1 MKMNAA
7 NHIAQTI
14 VVDPYFLKLFKLC
27 VEQSVLR
34 TLNIDAAK
42 KYTEKE
48 FRHLLRFADLL
59 SNSTISEAR
68 NYSYKIITYL
78 NPYYKDDPYYQT
90 IAKAVYSNLGN
101 YPAISYLESQNNN
114 TSCLPF
120 DRSIQDEAKKLI
132 QEVPD
137 SEGHVFTDIQYE
149 LFSKLI
155 SSREFSF
162 SGPTSMGKSFIIKA
176 FLRCAI
182 QNTPPENFIILVP
195 SRALINQYAI
205 ELKSEMRLLL
215 GTSNYKIVTNSNI
228 AELPINEQCNYVLIL
243 TPERLISYISQEKN
257 PSIGFLFVDE
267 AHKLAQTE
275 DARSIT
281 TYTSIEKTLKKY
293 PDIKLYFASPN
304 VSNPEILL
312 SMFRDNNAENTF
324 KTQETPVAQNLYFVD
339 LLEKNLSYCLDDEFI
354 PINQPVLDNISSI
367 NDILLRFG
375 QRSNLIYCN
384 TKSKTINYAKEL
396 AANID
401 CSTNK
406 VLERAVSIIR
416 AYIHPDYYLADLI
429 QKEIA
434 YHFGNMPQLIRNLIE
449 DLYRDGHLKYIFCT
463 STLLEGV
470 NMPTQNLFILDDKK
484 AKKVLKPI
492 DFWNLAG
499 RAGRLAK
506 ELQGNVF
513 CVKHE
518 DIHWDKATFFT
529 QKDIQLVPTI
539 YERIDHNLKKIEKI
553 IQEKEISGT
562 EIEQKILRYI
572 ANIICIDT
580 LEPKNGYRS
589 PIITA
594 LIERNKT
601 KIIELAKSK
610 SAQNETPYLILS
622 ANESIELKTQNESY
636 RQLRDL
642 HSQKRNIL
650 LPTQINYTNSLE
662 ALTRLYRLYK
672 WNDKYLGN
680 ENSLKYFAMLMNKWI
695 NNSSLSQIIS
705 ESIDYYHIHNR
716 KLRINNGDLVDFD
729 KNDKTHINALIGNII
744 DEIEFVLRFQLEKY
758 FNHYHM
764 MVKNILGEDN
774 AGENWAMLLE
784 YGTQNRE
791 IIALQN
797 MGLSRYSAQKIFKE
811 CRGAFI
817 TENGLLKKIDKSKV
831 LSKLLKDSIEYIEA
845 QRLL

>member
-1 MKMNAA
+1 MTAA
-7 NHIAQTI
+7 NQIAQTI
-14 VVDPYFLKLFKLC
+14 ISEPYFLKLYQAC
-27 VEQSVLR
+27 VERSVLH
-34 TLNIDAAK
+34 TLNINTEE

-48 FRHLLRFADLL
+48 FRDLLRFADLL
-59 SNSTISEAR
+59 SISSHSEAR
-68 NYSYKIITYL
+68 NYAYKIITYL
-78 NPYYKDDPYYQT
+78 NPYYKDNSYYQNV
-90 IAKAVYSNLGN
+90 AKAVYSNLGN
-101 YPAISYLESQNNN
+101 FPAIAYLELENDN
-114 TSCLPF
+114 TSSLPF
-120 DRSIQDEAKKLI
+120 ERAIQDEAKKLI

-137 SEGHVFTDIQYE
+137 SEGQVFTDIQYK

-205 ELKSEMRLLL
+205 ELKSEMGALLE
-215 GTSNYKIVTNSNI
+215 TNSYKIVTNSNI
-228 AELPINEQCNYVLIL
+228 AELPVNERCNYVLIL

-312 SMFRDNNAENTF
+312 SMFRNGKAENTF
-324 KTQETPVAQNLYFVD
+324 KTQETPVAQNLYFID
-339 LLEKNLSYCLDDEFI
+339 LLKKKLFYCLNDEFI
-354 PINQPVLDNISSI
+354 PINHPVLADISSI
-367 NDILLRFG
+367 NDVLLRFG

-384 TKSKTINYAKEL
+384 AKSKAISYAKEL
-396 AANID
+396 AATIE
-401 CSTNK
+401 CSDNQALK
-406 VLERAVSIIR
+406 RAASIIR
-416 AYIHPDYYLADLI
+416 AYIHPDYYLADLV

-484 AKKVLKPI
+484 AKKILRPI

-518 DIHWDKATFFT
+518 DANWDKASFFKE
-529 QKDIQLVPTI
+529 KDIQLVPTI

-553 IQEKEISGT
+553 IQEHEISGT
-562 EIEQKILRYI
+562 DIEQKILKYI

-580 LEPKNGYRS
+580 LEPKNGYKS

-622 ANESIELKTQNESY
+622 ANESIELKTQNDAY
-636 RQLRDL
+636 KKLKDL
-642 HSQKRNIL
+642 YAQKRNIL
-650 LPTQINYTNSLE
+650 LPTQINYQNSLE
-662 ALTRLYRLYK
+662 TLARLYELYS

-680 ENSLKYFAMLMNKWI
+680 KNSLKYFAMLMNKWV

-705 ESIDYYHIHNR
+705 ESIDYFHTHNR

-729 KNDKTHINALIGNII
+729 KNDNMHINALIGNII
-744 DEIEFVLRFQLEKY
+744 DEIEIVLRFQLEKY

-764 MVKNILGEDN
+764 MIKNILGEDN

-817 TENGLLKKIDKSKV
+817 SENGQLKKVDKSKI
-831 LSKLLKDSIEYIEA
+831 LSKLQKGSIEYIEA

>member
-1 MKMNAA
+1 MIAA
-7 NHIAQTI
+7 NQIAQTI
-14 VVDPYFLKLFKLC
+14 ISDSYFLKLFRTC
-27 VEQSVLR
+27 VERSAFR
-34 TLNIDAAK
+34 TLNISTEE

-48 FRHLLRFADLL
+48 IRDLLRFADLL
-59 SNSTISEAR
+59 STSFISDAR
-68 NYSYKIITYL
+68 NYAYKIITYL
-78 NPYYKDDPYYQT
+78 NPYCKDNMYYQT
-90 IAKAVYSNLGN
+90 VAKAVYSNLGN
-101 YPAISYLESQNNN
+101 FPAISYLEADNNN
-114 TSCLPF
+114 TSNLPF
-120 DRSIQDEAKKLI
+120 DRSVQNEAKKLI

-137 SEGHVFTDIQYE
+137 GAGHVFTDIQYD

-162 SGPTSMGKSFIIKA
+162 SGPTSMGKSFVIKA

-182 QNTPPENFIILVP
+182 QNTPQENFIILVP

-205 ELKSEMRLLL
+205 ELKSEMGALLE
-215 GTSNYKIVTNSNI
+215 TNNYKIATNSNI
-228 AELPINEQCNYVLIL
+228 AELPANEQCNYVLIL

-312 SMFRDNNAENTF
+312 SMFRNGKAENTF
-324 KTQETPVAQNLYFVD
+324 KTQETPVAQNLYFID
-339 LLEKNLSYCLDDEFI
+339 LLEKKLSYCLNDEFI
-354 PINQPVLDNISSI
+354 PMTQSALDDISSI
-367 NDILLRFG
+367 NGVLLRFG

-384 TKSKTINYAKEL
+384 AKSKAISYAKEL
-396 AANID
+396 AANLE
-401 CSTNK
+401 CSEDK
-406 VLERAVSIIR
+406 VLKRAASIIR

-484 AKKVLKPI
+484 AKKILRPI

-513 CVKHE
+513 CVKH
-518 DIHWDKATFFT
+518 DDVSWDKPSFFKE
-529 QKDIQLVPTI
+529 KDIQLVPTI

-553 IQEKEISGT
+553 IQEQEISGT
-562 EIEQKILRYI
+562 DIEQKILKYI

-580 LEPKNGYRS
+580 LEPKNGYKS

-622 ANESIELKTQNESY
+622 ANESIELKTQNSAY
-636 RQLRDL
+636 KQLKYL
-642 HSQKRNIL
+642 HAQKRNIL
-650 LPTQINYTNSLE
+650 LPAQINYPNILE
-662 ALTRLYRLYK
+662 TLTKLYS
-672 WNDKYLGN
+672 WNDKYLGK

-705 ESIDYYHIHNR
+705 ESIDYFHAHNR

-744 DEIEFVLRFQLEKY
+744 DEIEIVLRFQLEKY

-817 TENGLLKKIDKSKV
+817 SENGQLKKVDKHKV
-831 LSKLLKDSIEYIEA
+831 LSKLQKDSIEYIEA
-845 QRLL
+845 QKLL

>member
-1 MKMNAA
+1 MSAA
-7 NHIAQTI
+7 DHIARTI
-14 VVDPYFLKLFKLC
+14 ISDSYFLKLFREC
-27 VEQSVLR
+27 VGRSVLY
-34 TLNIDAAK
+34 TLNIDTES

-48 FRHLLRFADLL
+48 LRDLLRFADLL
-59 SNSTISEAR
+59 SVSTISEAR
-68 NYSYKIITYL
+68 NYACKIITYL
-78 NPYYKDDPYYQT
+78 NPYYKDDSSYQAV
-90 IAKAVYSNLGN
+90 AKAVYSNLGN
-101 YPAISYLESQNNN
+101 FPAISYLESENDN
-114 TSCLPF
+114 TACLPF

-132 QEVPD
+132 QEVPG
-137 SEGHVFTDIQYE
+137 SEGQVFTDIQYA

-155 SSREFSF
+155 SSSEFSF
-162 SGPTSMGKSFIIKA
+162 SGPTSMGKSFVIKA
-176 FLRCAI
+176 FLRCAVR
-182 QNTPPENFIILVP
+182 NTPPENFIVLVP

-205 ELKSEMRLLL
+205 ELKAEMGALLEAE
-215 GTSNYKIVTNSNI
+215 NYKIVTNSNV
-228 AELPINEQCNYVLIL
+228 AELPVGGQCNYILIL

-275 DARSIT
+275 DVRSIT

-293 PDIKLYFASPN
+293 PDVKLYFASPN

-312 SMFRDNNAENTF
+312 SMFRDNGIDNSF
-324 KTQETPVAQNLYFVD
+324 KTKETPVAQNLYFVD

-354 PINQPVLDNISSI
+354 PVNHPVLDDISSI
-367 NDILLRFG
+367 NEVLLRFG

-384 TKSKTINYAKEL
+384 NKSKTIDYAKDFAQNIECIESKEL
-396 AANID
+396 
-401 CSTNK
+401 
-406 VLERAVSIIR
+406 EQAVTLIKE
-416 AYIHPDYYLADLI
+416 YIHPDYYLADLI
-429 QKEIA
+429 QKGVA

-449 DLYRDGHLKYIFCT
+449 DLYRDGHLNYIFCT

-470 NMPTQNLFILDDKK
+470 NMPTRNLFILDDKK

-518 DIHWDKATFFT
+518 KSSWKKPSFFKE
-529 QKDIQLVPTI
+529 KDIQLVPTI
-539 YERIDHNLKKIEKI
+539 YARIDHNLKKIEKV
-553 IQEKEISGT
+553 IQEQEITGT
-562 EIEQKILRYI
+562 DIEQKILRYI

-580 LEPKNGYRS
+580 LEPKNGYNS
-589 PIITA
+589 PIIKA

-610 SAQNETPYLILS
+610 SAQNEMPYPILT
-622 ANESIELKTQNESY
+622 ANESIELKTQNKAY
-636 RQLRDL
+636 RQLKDL
-642 HSQKRNIL
+642 HAQKRDIL
-650 LPTQINYTNSLE
+650 LPTQINYQNSLNTLE
-662 ALTRLYRLYK
+662 RLYK
-672 WNDKYLGN
+672 LYGWNDKYLGN
-680 ENSLKYFAMLMNKWI
+680 ENSLRYFAMLMNKWV
-695 NNSSLSQIIS
+695 NNSSLNQIIS
-705 ESIDYYHIHNR
+705 ESIDYCHSHHR

-729 KNDKTHINALIGNII
+729 KSNKTHINALIGNII
-744 DEIEFVLRFQLEKY
+744 DEIEIVLRFQLEKY

-764 MVKNILGEDN
+764 MVKNILGEEN
-774 AGENWAMLLE
+774 AGENWAVLLE

-811 CRGAFI
+811 CRAAFI
-817 TENGLLKKIDKSKV
+817 SENGRLKKVDKHLV
-831 LSKLLKDSIEYIEA
+831 LSRLRKDSIEYIEA
-845 QRLL
+845 KRLL

>member
-1 MKMNAA
+1 MTAA
-7 NHIAQTI
+7 NQIAQTI
-14 VVDPYFLKLFKLC
+14 ISEPYFLKLYQAC
-27 VEQSVLR
+27 VERSVLH
-34 TLNIDAAK
+34 TLNINTEE

-48 FRHLLRFADLL
+48 FRDLLRLADLL
-59 SNSTISEAR
+59 SISSHSEAR
-68 NYSYKIITYL
+68 NYAYKIITYL
-78 NPYYKDDPYYQT
+78 NPYYKDNSYYQNV
-90 IAKAVYSNLGN
+90 AKAVYSNLGN
-101 YPAISYLESQNNN
+101 FPAIAYLELENDN
-114 TSCLPF
+114 TSSLPF
-120 DRSIQDEAKKLI
+120 ERAIQDEAKKLI

-137 SEGHVFTDIQYE
+137 SEGQVFTDIQYK

-205 ELKSEMRLLL
+205 ELKSEMGALLE
-215 GTSNYKIVTNSNI
+215 TNSYKIVTNSNI
-228 AELPINEQCNYVLIL
+228 AELPVNERCNYVLIL

-312 SMFRDNNAENTF
+312 SMFRNGKAENTF
-324 KTQETPVAQNLYFVD
+324 KTQETPVAQNLYFID
-339 LLEKNLSYCLDDEFI
+339 LLEKKLFYCLNDEFI
-354 PINQPVLDNISSI
+354 PINHPVLVDISSI
-367 NDILLRFG
+367 NDVLLRFG

-384 TKSKTINYAKEL
+384 AKSKAISYAKEL
-396 AANID
+396 AATRE
-401 CSTNK
+401 CSDNQALK
-406 VLERAVSIIR
+406 RAASIIR
-416 AYIHPDYYLADLI
+416 AYIHPDYYLADLV

-484 AKKVLKPI
+484 AKKILRPI

-518 DIHWDKATFFT
+518 DANWDKASFFKE
-529 QKDIQLVPTI
+529 KDIQLVPTI

-553 IQEKEISGT
+553 IQEQEISGT
-562 EIEQKILRYI
+562 DIEQKILKYI

-580 LEPKNGYRS
+580 LEPKNGYKS

-622 ANESIELKTQNESY
+622 ANESIELKTQNDAY
-636 RQLRDL
+636 KKLKDL
-642 HSQKRNIL
+642 YAQKRNIL
-650 LPTQINYTNSLE
+650 LPTQINYQNSLE
-662 ALTRLYRLYK
+662 TLARLYELYS

-680 ENSLKYFAMLMNKWI
+680 KNSLKYFAMLMNKWV

-705 ESIDYYHIHNR
+705 ESIDYFHTHNR

-729 KNDKTHINALIGNII
+729 KNDKMHINALIGNII
-744 DEIEFVLRFQLEKY
+744 DEIEIVLRFQLEKY

-764 MVKNILGEDN
+764 MIKNILGEDN

-817 TENGLLKKIDKSKV
+817 SENGQLKKVDKSKI
-831 LSKLLKDSIEYIEA
+831 LSKLQKGSIEYIEA

>member
-1 MKMNAA
+1 MN
-7 NHIAQTI
+7 IST
-14 VVDPYFLKLFKLC
+14 
-27 VEQSVLR
+27 EE
-34 TLNIDAAK
+34 

-48 FRHLLRFADLL
+48 IRDLLRFADLL
-59 SNSTISEAR
+59 STSFISDAR
-68 NYSYKIITYL
+68 NYAYKIITYL
-78 NPYYKDDPYYQT
+78 NPYYKDNVYYQT
-90 IAKAVYSNLGN
+90 VAKAVYSNLGN
-101 YPAISYLESQNNN
+101 FPAISYLEADNNN
-114 TSCLPF
+114 TSNLPF
-120 DRSIQDEAKKLI
+120 DRSVQNEAKKLI

-137 SEGHVFTDIQYE
+137 GAGHVFTDIQYD

-162 SGPTSMGKSFIIKA
+162 SGPTSMGKSFVIKA

-182 QNTPPENFIILVP
+182 QNTPQENFIILVP
-195 SRALINQYAI
+195 SRALINQYTI
-205 ELKSEMRLLL
+205 ELKSEMGALLE
-215 GTSNYKIVTNSNI
+215 TNNYKIVTNSNI
-228 AELPINEQCNYVLIL
+228 AELPINELCNYVLIL
-243 TPERLISYISQEKN
+243 TPERLNSYISQEKN

-275 DARSIT
+275 DTRSIT

-312 SMFRDNNAENTF
+312 SMFRDNGIDNSF
-324 KTQETPVAQNLYFVD
+324 KTKETPVAQNLYFID
-339 LLEKNLSYCLDDEFI
+339 LLEKELSYCLDDEFI
-354 PINQPVLDNISSI
+354 PMTQSALDDISSI
-367 NDILLRFG
+367 NDVLLRFG

-384 TKSKTINYAKEL
+384 TKAKAISYAKEL
-396 AANID
+396 AATIE
-401 CSTNK
+401 CSDNK
-406 VLERAVSIIR
+406 ALKRAASIIR
-416 AYIHPDYYLADLI
+416 AYIHPDYYLADLV

-449 DLYRDGHLKYIFCT
+449 DLYREGHLKYIFCT

-518 DIHWDKATFFT
+518 KSGWKKPSFFIE
-529 QKDIQLVPTI
+529 KDIQLVPTVYDI
-539 YERIDHNLKKIEKI
+539 INNNLKKIEEILQEQKI
-553 IQEKEISGT
+553 EGTKKEKEI
-562 EIEQKILRYI
+562 IEYI

-580 LEPKNGYRS
+580 LEPKTGYHS
-589 PIITA
+589 PIISA
-594 LIERNKT
+594 LIEKNKT
-601 KIIELAKSK
+601 DIIELAKSK
-610 SAQNETPYLILS
+610 SASSEIPYQILNS
-622 ANESIELKTQNESY
+622 NDNIELAQQNKAFKRLKE
-636 RQLRDL
+636 L
-642 HSQKRNIL
+642 HKQNRNIT
-650 LPTQINYTNSLE
+650 LPSQIRYQICLDV
-662 ALTRLYRLYK
+662 LTTLYK
-672 WNDKYLGN
+672 LYGWSGSNTKLN
-680 ENSLKYFAMLMNKWI
+680 NANALSYFAMLMCKWV
-695 NNSSLSQIIS
+695 NNESLSQIIS
-705 ESIDYYHIHNR
+705 ESIEYYHVQHR
-716 KLRINNGDLVDFD
+716 KISLNHKLIDFD
-729 KNDKTHINALIGNII
+729 RQNKSHVNELIGNII
-744 DEIEFVLRFQLEKY
+744 EDIEEVLRFQLEKY
-758 FNHYHM
+758 FTHYHM

-817 TENGLLKKIDKSKV
+817 SENGLLKKVDKHKV
-831 LSKLLKDSIEYIEA
+831 LSKLQKDSIEYIEA

>member
-1 MKMNAA
+1 MTAA
-7 NHIAQTI
+7 NQIAQTI
-14 VVDPYFLKLFKLC
+14 ISEPYFLKLYQAC
-27 VEQSVLR
+27 VERSVLH
-34 TLNIDAAK
+34 TLNINTEE

-48 FRHLLRFADLL
+48 FRDLLRFADLL
-59 SNSTISEAR
+59 SISSHSEAR
-68 NYSYKIITYL
+68 NYAYKIITYL
-78 NPYYKDDPYYQT
+78 NPYYKDNSYYQNV
-90 IAKAVYSNLGN
+90 AKAVYSNLGN
-101 YPAISYLESQNNN
+101 FPAIAYLELENDN
-114 TSCLPF
+114 TSSLPF
-120 DRSIQDEAKKLI
+120 ERAIQDEAKKLI

-137 SEGHVFTDIQYE
+137 SEGQVFTDIQYK

-205 ELKSEMRLLL
+205 ELKSEMGALLE
-215 GTSNYKIVTNSNI
+215 TNSYKIVTNSNI
-228 AELPINEQCNYVLIL
+228 AELPVNERCNYVLIL

-312 SMFRDNNAENTF
+312 SMFRNGKAENTF
-324 KTQETPVAQNLYFVD
+324 KTQETPVAQNLYFID
-339 LLEKNLSYCLDDEFI
+339 LLEKKLSYCLNDEFI
-354 PINQPVLDNISSI
+354 PINHPVLADISSI
-367 NDILLRFG
+367 NDVLLRFG

-384 TKSKTINYAKEL
+384 AKSKAINYAKEL
-396 AANID
+396 AATIE
-401 CSTNK
+401 CSDNQALK
-406 VLERAVSIIR
+406 RAASIIK
-416 AYIHPDYYLADLI
+416 AYIHPDYYLADLVE
-429 QKEIA
+429 KEIA

-484 AKKVLKPI
+484 AKKILRPI

-518 DIHWDKATFFT
+518 DANWDKASFFKE
-529 QKDIQLVPTI
+529 KDIQLVPTI

-553 IQEKEISGT
+553 IQEHEISGT
-562 EIEQKILRYI
+562 DIEQKILKYI

-580 LEPKNGYRS
+580 LEPKNGYKS

-622 ANESIELKTQNESY
+622 ANESIELKTQNDAY
-636 RQLRDL
+636 KKLKDL
-642 HSQKRNIL
+642 YAQKRNIL
-650 LPTQINYTNSLE
+650 LPTQINYQNSLE
-662 ALTRLYRLYK
+662 TLARLYELYS

-680 ENSLKYFAMLMNKWI
+680 KNSLKYFAMLMNKWV

-705 ESIDYYHIHNR
+705 ESIDYFHTHNR

-729 KNDKTHINALIGNII
+729 KNDKMHINALIGNII
-744 DEIEFVLRFQLEKY
+744 DEIEIVLRFQLEKY

-764 MVKNILGEDN
+764 MIKNILGEDN

-817 TENGLLKKIDKSKV
+817 SENGQLKKVDKSKI
-831 LSKLLKDSIEYIEA
+831 LSKLQKGSIEYIEA

>member
-1 MKMNAA
+1 MIAA
-7 NHIAQTI
+7 NQIAQTI
-14 VVDPYFLKLFKLC
+14 ISDSYFLKLFRTC
-27 VEQSVLR
+27 VERSVFR
-34 TLNIDAAK
+34 TLNISTEE

-48 FRHLLRFADLL
+48 IRDLLRFADLL
-59 SNSTISEAR
+59 STSFISDAR
-68 NYSYKIITYL
+68 NYAYKIITYL
-78 NPYYKDDPYYQT
+78 NPYCKDNVYYQT
-90 IAKAVYSNLGN
+90 VAKAVYSNLGN
-101 YPAISYLESQNNN
+101 FPAISYLEADNNN
-114 TSCLPF
+114 TSNLPF
-120 DRSIQDEAKKLI
+120 DRSVQNEAKKLI

-137 SEGHVFTDIQYE
+137 GAGSVFTDIQYD

-155 SSREFSF
+155 SSCEFSF
-162 SGPTSMGKSFIIKA
+162 SGPTSMGKSFVIKA

-205 ELKSEMRLLL
+205 ELKSEMEALLE
-215 GTSNYKIVTNSNI
+215 TNNYKIVTNSNI

-312 SMFRDNNAENTF
+312 SMFRNGKAENTF
-324 KTQETPVAQNLYFVD
+324 KTQETPVAQNLYFID
-339 LLEKNLSYCLDDEFI
+339 LLEKELSYCLNDEFI
-354 PINQPVLDNISSI
+354 PINHPVLADISSI
-367 NDILLRFG
+367 NDVLLRFG

-384 TKSKTINYAKEL
+384 AKSKAISYAKEL
-396 AANID
+396 AATIE
-401 CSTNK
+401 CSDNK
-406 VLERAVSIIR
+406 ALKRAASIIR
-416 AYIHPDYYLADLI
+416 AYIHPDYYLADLV

-518 DIHWDKATFFT
+518 KSGWKKPSFFIE
-529 QKDIQLVPTI
+529 KDIQLVPTVYDI
-539 YERIDHNLKKIEKI
+539 INNNLKKIEEILQEQEIEGTKK
-553 IQEKEISGT
+553 EKEI
-562 EIEQKILRYI
+562 IEYI

-580 LEPKNGYRS
+580 LEPKTGYHS
-589 PIITA
+589 PIISA
-594 LIERNKT
+594 LIEKNKT
-601 KIIELAKSK
+601 DIIELAKSK

-622 ANESIELKTQNESY
+622 ANESIELKAQNDAYKE
-636 RQLRDL
+636 LKDL
-642 HSQKRNIL
+642 HAQKHKIL
-650 LPTQINYTNSLE
+650 LPTQINYSNSLG
-662 ALTRLYRLYK
+662 ALKRLHKLYR

-680 ENSLKYFAMLMNKWI
+680 ENSLKYFAMLMTKWI
-695 NNSSLSQIIS
+695 KNRSLSQIIS
-705 ESIDYYHIHNR
+705 ESIDYYHTHNR
-716 KLRINNGDLVDFD
+716 KLWMNNDAIDFD
-729 KNDKTHINALIGNII
+729 KTNKLHINVLIGNII

-817 TENGLLKKIDKSKV
+817 SENGQLKKVDKHKV
-831 LSKLLKDSIEYIEA
+831 LSKLQKDSIEYIEA
-845 QRLL
+845 QKLL

>member
-1 MKMNAA
+1 MKMTAA
-7 NHIAQTI
+7 NQIAPTI
-14 VVDPYFLKLFKLC
+14 ISDSYFLKLYRVC
-27 VEQSVLR
+27 VERSALR
-34 TLNIDAAK
+34 TLNISTEE

-48 FRHLLRFADLL
+48 IRDLLRFADLL
-59 SNSTISEAR
+59 STSSISDAR
-68 NYSYKIITYL
+68 NYAYKIITYL
-78 NPYYKDDPYYQT
+78 NPYCKDNMYYQT
-90 IAKAVYSNLGN
+90 VAKAVYSNLGN
-101 YPAISYLESQNNN
+101 FPAISYLEADNNN
-114 TSCLPF
+114 TSNLPF
-120 DRSIQDEAKKLI
+120 DRSVQNEAKKLI

-137 SEGHVFTDIQYE
+137 GAGHVFTDIQYD

-162 SGPTSMGKSFIIKA
+162 SGPTSMGKSFVIKA

-182 QNTPPENFIILVP
+182 QNTPQENFIILVP

-205 ELKSEMRLLL
+205 ELKSEMGALLE
-215 GTSNYKIVTNSNI
+215 TNNYKIATNSNI
-228 AELPINEQCNYVLIL
+228 AELPANEQCNYVLIL

-312 SMFRDNNAENTF
+312 SMFRNGKAENTF
-324 KTQETPVAQNLYFVD
+324 KTQETPVAQNLYFID
-339 LLEKNLSYCLDDEFI
+339 LLEKKLSYCLNDEFI
-354 PINQPVLDNISSI
+354 PMTQSALDDISSI
-367 NDILLRFG
+367 NGVLLRFG

-384 TKSKTINYAKEL
+384 AKSKAISYAKEL
-396 AANID
+396 AANLE
-401 CSTNK
+401 CSEDK
-406 VLERAVSIIR
+406 VLKRAASIIR

-484 AKKVLKPI
+484 AKKILRPI

-513 CVKHE
+513 CVKH
-518 DIHWDKATFFT
+518 DDVSWDKPSFFKE
-529 QKDIQLVPTI
+529 KDIQLVPTI

-553 IQEKEISGT
+553 IQEQEISGT
-562 EIEQKILRYI
+562 DIEQKILKYI

-580 LEPKNGYRS
+580 LEPKNGYKS

-622 ANESIELKTQNESY
+622 ANESIELKTQNSAY
-636 RQLRDL
+636 KQLKYL
-642 HSQKRNIL
+642 HAQKRNIL
-650 LPTQINYTNSLE
+650 LPAQINYPNILE
-662 ALTRLYRLYK
+662 TLTKLYK
-672 WNDKYLGN
+672 LYSWN
-680 ENSLKYFAMLMNKWI
+680 
-695 NNSSLSQIIS
+695 LS
-705 ESIDYYHIHNR
+705 
-716 KLRINNGDLVDFD
+716 
-729 KNDKTHINALIGNII
+729 T
-744 DEIEFVLRFQLEKY
+744 
-758 FNHYHM
+758 
-764 MVKNILGEDN
+764 
-774 AGENWAMLLE
+774 
-784 YGTQNRE
+784 
-791 IIALQN
+791 
-797 MGLSRYSAQKIFKE
+797 
-811 CRGAFI
+811 
-817 TENGLLKKIDKSKV
+817 
-831 LSKLLKDSIEYIEA
+831 
-845 QRLL
+845 

>member
-1 MKMNAA
+1 MTAA
-7 NHIAQTI
+7 NQIAQTI
-14 VVDPYFLKLFKLC
+14 ISDSYFLKLYRVC
-27 VEQSVLR
+27 VERSVLR
-34 TLNIDAAK
+34 TLNIDTEE

-48 FRHLLRFADLL
+48 IRDLLRFADLL
-59 SNSTISEAR
+59 STSSISDAR
-68 NYSYKIITYL
+68 NYAYKIITYL
-78 NPYYKDDPYYQT
+78 NPYYKDNVYYHT
-90 IAKAVYSNLGN
+90 VAKAVYSNLGN
-101 YPAISYLESQNNN
+101 FPAISYLEADNNN
-114 TSCLPF
+114 TSNLPF
-120 DRSIQDEAKKLI
+120 DRSVQNEAKKLI

-137 SEGHVFTDIQYE
+137 GVGHVFTDIQYD

-162 SGPTSMGKSFIIKA
+162 SGPTSMGKSFVIKA

-182 QNTPPENFIILVP
+182 QNTPQENFIILVP

-205 ELKSEMRLLL
+205 ELKSEMGALLE
-215 GTSNYKIVTNSNI
+215 TNNYKIVTNSNI

-312 SMFRDNNAENTF
+312 SMFRNGKAENTF
-324 KTQETPVAQNLYFVD
+324 KTQETPVAQNLYFID
-339 LLEKNLSYCLDDEFI
+339 LLEKELSYCLNDEFI
-354 PINQPVLDNISSI
+354 PINHPVLADISSI
-367 NDILLRFG
+367 NDVLLRFG

-384 TKSKTINYAKEL
+384 AKSKAISYAKEL
-396 AANID
+396 AATIE
-401 CSTNK
+401 CSDNK
-406 VLERAVSIIR
+406 ALKRAASIIR
-416 AYIHPDYYLADLI
+416 AYIHPDYYLADLV

-484 AKKVLKPI
+484 AKKILRPI

-513 CVKHE
+513 CVKHG
-518 DIHWDKATFFT
+518 DVSWDKPSFFKE
-529 QKDIQLVPTI
+529 KDIQLVPTI

-553 IQEKEISGT
+553 IQEQEISGT
-562 EIEQKILRYI
+562 DIEQNILRYI

-580 LEPKNGYRS
+580 LEPKNGYKS

-610 SAQNETPYLILS
+610 SAQNET
-622 ANESIELKTQNESY
+622 IELKTQNSAY
-636 RQLRDL
+636 KQLKYL
-642 HSQKRNIL
+642 HAQKRNIL
-650 LPTQINYTNSLE
+650 LPAQINYPNILE
-662 ALTRLYRLYK
+662 TLTKLYK
-672 WNDKYLGN
+672 LYSWNDKYLGK

-695 NNSSLSQIIS
+695 NNSSLNQIIS
-705 ESIDYYHIHNR
+705 ESIDYFHDHNR

-729 KNDKTHINALIGNII
+729 KMVNDALT
-744 DEIEFVLRFQLEKY
+744 DA

-817 TENGLLKKIDKSKV
+817 SENGQLKKVDKHKV
-831 LSKLLKDSIEYIEA
+831 LSKLQKDSIEYIEA
-845 QRLL
+845 QKLL

>member
-1 MKMNAA
+1 MTAA
-7 NHIAQTI
+7 NQIAQTI
-14 VVDPYFLKLFKLC
+14 ISDPYFLKLYRVC
-27 VEQSVLR
+27 VERSVLR
-34 TLNIDAAK
+34 TLSIDTEE

-48 FRHLLRFADLL
+48 IRDLLRFADLL
-59 SNSTISEAR
+59 STSSISDAR
-68 NYSYKIITYL
+68 NYAYKIITYL
-78 NPYYKDDPYYQT
+78 NPYCKDNVYYQT
-90 IAKAVYSNLGN
+90 VAKAVYSNLGN
-101 YPAISYLESQNNN
+101 FPAISYLEADNQNV
-114 TSCLPF
+114 SYLPF
-120 DRSIQDEAKKLI
+120 DRAVQDEAKKLI

-137 SEGHVFTDIQYE
+137 GAGLVFTDIQYE

-162 SGPTSMGKSFIIKA
+162 SGPTSMGKSFVIKA
-176 FLRCAI
+176 FLRCEI

-205 ELKSEMRLLL
+205 ELKSEMEALLE
-215 GTSNYKIVTNSNI
+215 TNNYKIVTNSNI
-228 AELPINEQCNYVLIL
+228 ADLPTNEQCNYVLIL

-275 DARSIT
+275 DTRSIT

-293 PDIKLYFASPN
+293 PNIKLYFASPN

-312 SMFRDNNAENTF
+312 SMFRRGKAENTF
-324 KTQETPVAQNLYFVD
+324 KTQETPVAQNLYFID
-339 LLEKNLSYCLDDEFI
+339 LLEKKLSYCLDDEFI
-354 PINQPVLDNISSI
+354 PMTQSALDNISSI
-367 NDILLRFG
+367 NDVLLHFG

-384 TKSKTINYAKEL
+384 AKSKAISYAKEL
-396 AANID
+396 AATIE
-401 CSTNK
+401 CSDNK
-406 VLERAVSIIR
+406 ALKRAASIIR
-416 AYIHPDYYLADLI
+416 AYIHPDYYLADLV

-484 AKKVLKPI
+484 AKKILRPI

-513 CVKHE
+513 CVKHGN
-518 DIHWDKATFFT
+518 ISWDKPSFFKE
-529 QKDIQLVPTI
+529 KDIQLVPTI

-553 IQEKEISGT
+553 IQEQEISGT
-562 EIEQKILRYI
+562 DIEQEILRYI

-580 LEPKNGYRS
+580 LEPKNGYKS
-589 PIITA
+589 PLITA

-601 KIIELAKSK
+601 TIIELAKSK

-622 ANESIELKTQNESY
+622 ANESIELKTQNSAY
-636 RQLRDL
+636 KQLKYL
-642 HSQKRNIL
+642 HAQKRNIS
-650 LPTQINYTNSLE
+650 LPAQINYPNILGI
-662 ALTRLYRLYK
+662 LTKLHKLYS

-680 ENSLKYFAMLMNKWI
+680 ENSLKYYAMLMNKWWI
-695 NNSSLSQIIS
+695 NDSSLNQIIS
-705 ESIDYYHIHNR
+705 ESIDFYYTHNR
-716 KLRINNGDLVDFD
+716 KLQINNRDWVDFD

-744 DEIEFVLRFQLEKY
+744 DEIEIVLRFQLEKY

-811 CRGAFI
+811 CKGAFI
-817 TENGLLKKIDKSKV
+817 SENGQLKKVDKYKV
-831 LSKLLKDSIEYIEA
+831 LSKLQKDSIEYIEA

>member
-1 MKMNAA
+1 MIAA
-7 NHIAQTI
+7 NQIAQTI
-14 VVDPYFLKLFKLC
+14 ISDSYFLKLFRTC
-27 VEQSVLR
+27 VERSAFR
-34 TLNIDAAK
+34 TLNISTEE

-48 FRHLLRFADLL
+48 IRDLLRFADLL
-59 SNSTISEAR
+59 STSFISDAR
-68 NYSYKIITYL
+68 NYAYKIITYL
-78 NPYYKDDPYYQT
+78 NPYCKDNVYYQT
-90 IAKAVYSNLGN
+90 VAKAVYSNLGN
-101 YPAISYLESQNNN
+101 FPAISYLEADNNN
-114 TSCLPF
+114 TSNLPF
-120 DRSIQDEAKKLI
+120 DRSVQNEAKKLI

-137 SEGHVFTDIQYE
+137 GAGSVFTDIQYD

-155 SSREFSF
+155 SSCEFSF
-162 SGPTSMGKSFIIKA
+162 SGPTSMGKSFVIKA

-182 QNTPPENFIILVP
+182 QNTPQENFIILVP

-205 ELKSEMRLLL
+205 ELKSEMGALLE
-215 GTSNYKIVTNSNI
+215 TNNYKIATNSNI
-228 AELPINEQCNYVLIL
+228 AELPANEQCNYVLIL

-275 DARSIT
+275 DTRSIT

-293 PDIKLYFASPN
+293 PGIKLYFASPN

-312 SMFRDNNAENTF
+312 SMFRNGKAENTF
-324 KTQETPVAQNLYFVD
+324 KTQETPVAQNLYFID
-339 LLEKNLSYCLDDEFI
+339 LLEKKLSYCLDDEFI
-354 PINQPVLDNISSI
+354 PMTQSALDDISSI
-367 NDILLRFG
+367 NDVLLRFG

-384 TKSKTINYAKEL
+384 AKAKAISYAKEL
-396 AANID
+396 AATIE
-401 CSTNK
+401 CSDNK
-406 VLERAVSIIR
+406 ALKRAASIIR
-416 AYIHPDYYLADLI
+416 AYIHPDYYLADLV

-449 DLYRDGHLKYIFCT
+449 DLYREGHLKYIFCT

-518 DIHWDKATFFT
+518 KSGWKKPSFFIE
-529 QKDIQLVPTI
+529 KDIQLVPTVYDI
-539 YERIDHNLKKIEKI
+539 INNNLKKIEEILQEQEIEGTKK
-553 IQEKEISGT
+553 EKEI
-562 EIEQKILRYI
+562 IEYI

-580 LEPKNGYRS
+580 LEPKTGYHS
-589 PIITA
+589 PIISG
-594 LIERNKT
+594 LIEKNKT
-601 KIIELAKSK
+601 DIIELAKSK

-622 ANESIELKTQNESY
+622 ANESIELKAQNDAYKE
-636 RQLRDL
+636 LKDL
-642 HSQKRNIL
+642 HAQKHKIL
-650 LPTQINYTNSLE
+650 LPTQINYSNSLG
-662 ALTRLYRLYK
+662 ALKRLHKLYR

-680 ENSLKYFAMLMNKWI
+680 ENSLKYFAMLMTKWI
-695 NNSSLSQIIS
+695 KNRSLSQIIS
-705 ESIDYYHIHNR
+705 ESIDYYHTHNR
-716 KLRINNGDLVDFD
+716 KLWMNNDAIDFD
-729 KNDKTHINALIGNII
+729 KTNKLHINVLIGNII

-817 TENGLLKKIDKSKV
+817 SENGQLKKVDKHKV
-831 LSKLLKDSIEYIEA
+831 LSKLQKDSIEYIEA
-845 QRLL
+845 QKLL

>member
-1 MKMNAA
+1 MRAA
-7 NHIAQTI
+7 NQIAQTI
-14 VVDPYFLKLFKLC
+14 ISDSYFLKLYRVC
-27 VEQSVLR
+27 VERSVLR
-34 TLNIDAAK
+34 TLNIDTEE

-48 FRHLLRFADLL
+48 IRDLLRFADLL
-59 SNSTISEAR
+59 STSSISDAR
-68 NYSYKIITYL
+68 NYAYKIITYL
-78 NPYYKDDPYYQT
+78 NPYCKDNVYYHT
-90 IAKAVYSNLGN
+90 VAKAVYSNLGN
-101 YPAISYLESQNNN
+101 FPAISYLDSENNN
-114 TSCLPF
+114 RSYLPF
-120 DRSIQDEAKKLI
+120 DRSIQNEAKKLI

-137 SEGHVFTDIQYE
+137 SEGQVFTDIQYE
-149 LFSKLI
+149 LFSKLV

-162 SGPTSMGKSFIIKA
+162 SGPTSMGKSFIVKA

-205 ELKSEMRLLL
+205 ELKSEMGSLLEAN
-215 GTSNYKIVTNSNI
+215 NYKILTNSNI

-312 SMFRDNNAENTF
+312 SMFRNGKAENTF
-324 KTQETPVAQNLYFVD
+324 KTQETPVAQNLYFID
-339 LLEKNLSYCLDDEFI
+339 LLEKKLSYCLNDEFI
-354 PINQPVLDNISSI
+354 PVNHPVLADISSI
-367 NDILLRFG
+367 NDVLLRFG
-375 QRSNLIYCN
+375 QHSNLIYCN
-384 TKSKTINYAKEL
+384 TKSKTIGYAKEL
-396 AANID
+396 AANLE
-401 CSTNK
+401 CSEDK
-406 VLERAVSIIR
+406 VLKRAASIIR
-416 AYIHPDYYLADLI
+416 AYIHPDYYLADLV

-484 AKKVLKPI
+484 AKKILRPI

-518 DIHWDKATFFT
+518 DVNWDKASFFKE
-529 QKDIQLVPTI
+529 KDIQLVPTI

-553 IQEKEISGT
+553 IQEQEISGT
-562 EIEQKILRYI
+562 DIEQKILRYI

-580 LEPKNGYRS
+580 LEPKNGYKS

-622 ANESIELKTQNESY
+622 ANESIELKIQNDAY
-636 RQLRDL
+636 KQLKNL
-642 HSQKRNIL
+642 HSQKCNIL
-650 LPTQINYTNSLE
+650 FSTQVSYQTCLDTLQNLHK
-662 ALTRLYRLYK
+662 LYN

-705 ESIDYYHIHNR
+705 ESIDYFHTHNR
-716 KLRINNGDLVDFD
+716 KLRINNGDLADFD
-729 KNDKTHINALIGNII
+729 KNNKTHINALIGNII
-744 DEIEFVLRFQLEKY
+744 DEIEIVLRFQLEKY

-817 TENGLLKKIDKSKV
+817 SENGQLKKGDKHKV
-831 LSKLLKDSIEYIEA
+831 LSKLQKDSIEYIEA
-845 QRLL
+845 QKLL

>member
-1 MKMNAA
+1 MTAA

-14 VVDPYFLKLFKLC
+14 ISDTYFLKLFKVC
-27 VEQSVLR
+27 VERSVLY
-34 TLNIDAAK
+34 TLNIDTER

-48 FRHLLRFADLL
+48 FRDLLRFADLL
-59 SNSTISEAR
+59 SVSTISEAR
-68 NYSYKIITYL
+68 NYAYKIITYL
-78 NPYYKDDPYYQT
+78 NPYYKDNSYYQN

-101 YPAISYLESQNNN
+101 FPAIAYLELENDN
-114 TSCLPF
+114 TSSLPF
-120 DRSIQDEAKKLI
+120 ERSIQDEAKKLI

-137 SEGHVFTDIQYE
+137 SEGQVFTDIQYE
-149 LFSKLI
+149 LFSKLV

-162 SGPTSMGKSFIIKA
+162 SGPTSMGKSFVIKA

-205 ELKSEMRLLL
+205 ELKSEMGALLE
-215 GTSNYKIVTNSNI
+215 SNSYKIVTNSNI
-228 AELPINEQCNYVLIL
+228 AELPVNEQCNYVLIL

-275 DARSIT
+275 DPRSIT
-281 TYTSIEKTLKKY
+281 TYTSIEKTVKKY
-293 PDIKLYFASPN
+293 PDVKLYFASPN

-312 SMFRDNNAENTF
+312 SMFRNNGINNSF
-324 KTQETPVAQNLYFVD
+324 KTKETPVAQNLYFVD
-339 LLEKNLSYCLDDEFI
+339 LFEKSLSYCMDDEFI
-354 PINQPVLDNISSI
+354 PIHYPVLDDISSV
-367 NDILLRFG
+367 NDVLLRFG

-384 TKSKTINYAKEL
+384 NKSKTINYAKDFAQNIECIENKEL
-396 AANID
+396 A
-401 CSTNK
+401 
-406 VLERAVSIIR
+406 RAVTLIKE
-416 AYIHPDYYLADLI
+416 YIHPDYYLADLI
-429 QKEIA
+429 QKGVA

-449 DLYRDGHLKYIFCT
+449 DLYRHGHLNYIFCT

-518 DIHWDKATFFT
+518 NSSWKKATFFKE
-529 QKDIQLVPTI
+529 KDIQLVPTVYDVI
-539 YERIDHNLKKIEKI
+539 NNNLKKIEGLLQEQEIEGTKK
-553 IQEKEISGT
+553 EKEI
-562 EIEQKILRYI
+562 IEYI

-580 LEPKNGYRS
+580 LEPKTGYHS
-589 PIITA
+589 PIISA

-601 KIIELAKSK
+601 DIIELAKSK
-610 SAQNETPYLILS
+610 SASNEIPFQILNS
-622 ANESIELKTQNESY
+622 NDKIELTQQNKAFKRLKE
-636 RQLRDL
+636 L
-642 HSQKRNIL
+642 HKQNRNIT
-650 LPTQINYTNSLE
+650 LPSQIRYQICLDVLKAMYKLYGWSGSNTKLNNVNSL
-662 ALTRLYRLYK
+662 
-672 WNDKYLGN
+672 
-680 ENSLKYFAMLMNKWI
+680 SYFATLMCKWV
-695 NNSSLSQIIS
+695 NNESLSQIIS
-705 ESIDYYHIHNR
+705 ESIEYYHIQHRRISLNH
-716 KLRINNGDLVDFD
+716 KLIDFD
-729 KNDKTHINALIGNII
+729 RQNKIHVNELIANII
-744 DEIEFVLRFQLEKY
+744 EDIEEILRFQLEKY

-764 MVKNILGEDN
+764 MVKNILGEEN

-817 TENGLLKKIDKSKV
+817 SENGRLKRVDKYLV
-831 LSKLLKDSIEYIEA
+831 LSKLHKDSIEYMEA
-845 QRLL
+845 KKLL

>member
-1 MKMNAA
+1 MIAA
-7 NHIAQTI
+7 NQIAQTI
-14 VVDPYFLKLFKLC
+14 ISDSYFLKLFRTC
-27 VEQSVLR
+27 VERSAFR
-34 TLNIDAAK
+34 TLNISTEE

-48 FRHLLRFADLL
+48 IRDLLRFADLL
-59 SNSTISEAR
+59 STSFISDAR
-68 NYSYKIITYL
+68 NYAYKIITYL
-78 NPYYKDDPYYQT
+78 NPYCKDNVYYQT
-90 IAKAVYSNLGN
+90 VAKAVYSNLGN
-101 YPAISYLESQNNN
+101 FPAISYLEADNNN
-114 TSCLPF
+114 TSNLPF
-120 DRSIQDEAKKLI
+120 DRSVQNEAKKLI

-137 SEGHVFTDIQYE
+137 GAGSVFTDIQYD

-155 SSREFSF
+155 SSCEFSF
-162 SGPTSMGKSFIIKA
+162 SGPTSMGKSFVIKA

-205 ELKSEMRLLL
+205 ELKSEMEALLE
-215 GTSNYKIVTNSNI
+215 TNNYKIVTNSNI

-312 SMFRDNNAENTF
+312 SMFRNGKAENTF
-324 KTQETPVAQNLYFVD
+324 KTQETPVAQNLYFID
-339 LLEKNLSYCLDDEFI
+339 LLEKELSYCLNDEFI
-354 PINQPVLDNISSI
+354 PINHPVLADISSI
-367 NDILLRFG
+367 NDVLLRFG

-384 TKSKTINYAKEL
+384 AKSKAISYAKEL
-396 AANID
+396 AATIE
-401 CSTNK
+401 CSDNK
-406 VLERAVSIIR
+406 ALKRAASIIR
-416 AYIHPDYYLADLI
+416 AYIHPDYYLADLV

-449 DLYRDGHLKYIFCT
+449 DLYRDDHLKYIFCT

-484 AKKVLKPI
+484 AKKILRPI

-518 DIHWDKATFFT
+518 KSGWKNPSFFKE
-529 QKDIQLVPTI
+529 KDIQLVPTVYDI
-539 YERIDHNLKKIEKI
+539 INNNLKKIEEILQEQEIEGTKK
-553 IQEKEISGT
+553 EKEI
-562 EIEQKILRYI
+562 IEYI

-580 LEPKNGYRS
+580 LEPKTGYHS
-589 PIITA
+589 PIISA
-594 LIERNKT
+594 LIEKNKT
-601 KIIELAKSK
+601 DIIELAKSK

-622 ANESIELKTQNESY
+622 ANESIELKAQNDAYKE
-636 RQLRDL
+636 LKDL
-642 HSQKRNIL
+642 HAQKHKIL
-650 LPTQINYTNSLE
+650 LPTQINYSNSLG
-662 ALTRLYRLYK
+662 ALKRLHKLYR

-680 ENSLKYFAMLMNKWI
+680 ENSLKYFAMLMTKWI
-695 NNSSLSQIIS
+695 KNRSLSQIIS
-705 ESIDYYHIHNR
+705 ESIDYYHTHNR
-716 KLRINNGDLVDFD
+716 KLWMNNDAIDFD
-729 KNDKTHINALIGNII
+729 KTNKLHINVLIGNII

-817 TENGLLKKIDKSKV
+817 SENGQLKKVDKHKV
-831 LSKLLKDSIEYIEA
+831 LSKLQKDSIEYIEA
-845 QRLL
+845 QKLL

>member
-1 MKMNAA
+1 MIAA
-7 NHIAQTI
+7 NQIAQTI
-14 VVDPYFLKLFKLC
+14 ISDSYFLKLFRTC
-27 VEQSVLR
+27 VERSAFR
-34 TLNIDAAK
+34 TLNISTEE

-48 FRHLLRFADLL
+48 IRDLLRFADLL
-59 SNSTISEAR
+59 STSFISDAR
-68 NYSYKIITYL
+68 NYAYKIITYL
-78 NPYYKDDPYYQT
+78 NPYCKDNVYYQT
-90 IAKAVYSNLGN
+90 VAKAVYSNLGN
-101 YPAISYLESQNNN
+101 FPAISYLEADNNN
-114 TSCLPF
+114 TSNLPF
-120 DRSIQDEAKKLI
+120 DRSVQNEAKKLI

-137 SEGHVFTDIQYE
+137 GAGSVFTDIQYD

-155 SSREFSF
+155 SSCEFSF
-162 SGPTSMGKSFIIKA
+162 SGPTSMGKSFVIKA

-182 QNTPPENFIILVP
+182 QNTPQENFIILVP

-205 ELKSEMRLLL
+205 ELKSEMGALLE
-215 GTSNYKIVTNSNI
+215 TNNYKIATNSNI
-228 AELPINEQCNYVLIL
+228 AELPANEQCNYVLIL

-275 DARSIT
+275 DTRSIT

-293 PDIKLYFASPN
+293 PGIKLYFASPN

-312 SMFRDNNAENTF
+312 SMFRNGKAENTF
-324 KTQETPVAQNLYFVD
+324 KTQETPVAQNLYFID
-339 LLEKNLSYCLDDEFI
+339 LLEKKLSYCLDDEFI
-354 PINQPVLDNISSI
+354 PMTQSALDDISSI
-367 NDILLRFG
+367 NDVLLRFG

-384 TKSKTINYAKEL
+384 AKAKAISYAKEL
-396 AANID
+396 AATIE
-401 CSTNK
+401 CSDNK
-406 VLERAVSIIR
+406 ALKRAASIIR
-416 AYIHPDYYLADLI
+416 AYIHPDYYLADLV

-449 DLYRDGHLKYIFCT
+449 DLYREGHLKYIFCT

-484 AKKVLKPI
+484 AKKILRPI

-518 DIHWDKATFFT
+518 KSGWKKPSFFIE
-529 QKDIQLVPTI
+529 KDIQLVPTVYDI
-539 YERIDHNLKKIEKI
+539 INNNLKKIEEILQEQEIEGTKK
-553 IQEKEISGT
+553 EKEI
-562 EIEQKILRYI
+562 IEYI

-580 LEPKNGYRS
+580 LEPKTGYHS
-589 PIITA
+589 PIISA
-594 LIERNKT
+594 LIEKNKT
-601 KIIELAKSK
+601 DIIELAKSK

-622 ANESIELKTQNESY
+622 ANESIELKAQNDAYKE
-636 RQLRDL
+636 LKDL
-642 HSQKRNIL
+642 HAQKHKIL
-650 LPTQINYTNSLE
+650 LPTQINYSNSLG
-662 ALTRLYRLYK
+662 ALKRLHKLYR

-680 ENSLKYFAMLMNKWI
+680 ENSLKYFAMLMTKWI
-695 NNSSLSQIIS
+695 KNRSLSQIIS
-705 ESIDYYHIHNR
+705 ESIDYYHTHNR
-716 KLRINNGDLVDFD
+716 QLWMNNDAIDFD
-729 KNDKTHINALIGNII
+729 KTNKLHINVLIGNII

-817 TENGLLKKIDKSKV
+817 SENGQLKKVDKHKV
-831 LSKLLKDSIEYIEA
+831 LSKLQKDSIEYIEA
-845 QRLL
+845 QKLL